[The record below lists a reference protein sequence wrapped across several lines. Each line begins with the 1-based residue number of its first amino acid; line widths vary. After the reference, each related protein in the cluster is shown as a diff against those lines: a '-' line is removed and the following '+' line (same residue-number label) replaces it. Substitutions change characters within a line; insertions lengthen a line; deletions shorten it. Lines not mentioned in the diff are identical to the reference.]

1 MINVV
6 EDIAKVMK
14 YNKSHNVKVVV
25 EPNGITV
32 SLSEENFNDV
42 FDIPI
47 KYDCP
52 DVIYIDNEKQKG
64 VIGICDINIVKDIM
78 EYLEDHMNEL
88 DELCTQCDWS
98 GRQGKN

>member
-1 MINVV
+1 MINVI
-6 EDIAKVMK
+6 EDIAKIMK
-14 YNKSHNVKVVV
+14 YDKSHNVKVVV
-25 EPNGITV
+25 EPNGITI
-32 SLSEENFNDV
+32 SLSDGNFNDV

-47 KYDCP
+47 KYDCS
-52 DVIYIDNEKQKG
+52 DGIYIDNEKQKG

-98 GRQGKN
+98 GRHEEN

>member
-6 EDIAKVMK
+6 EDIAKIVK
-14 YNKSHNVKVVV
+14 CDKSHNVKVVV

-32 SLSEENFNDV
+32 SLSGVNVDEL

-47 KYDCP
+47 KYDCS
-52 DVIYIDNEKQKG
+52 DGIYIDNEKQKG

-98 GRQGKN
+98 GRHGEN